1 MTWQSSL
8 QLHFDYVADT
18 TKTRLYHR
26 AHTGALVVQRALYPE
41 PDSQA
46 GICHIY
52 VLYPPAGIADDD
64 RLTLDFNLR
73 PNSHAVITTP
83 GAGKWYGQRQS
94 LRSATSSDSSTLTA
108 DSHLINSDSVNSDLL
123 DSDFLNTNNARS
135 IHMPVDY
142 AISAEQHIEA
152 RLADHAILEWLP
164 QESIYYDHSVS
175 CAHNRFFLTKTA
187 SLLTWDIAVFGR
199 QAYQETFANGHYIN
213 HLEIWRDEDL
223 LVSERTCQQANT
235 RWFTSPLGLNNQ
247 HVHGSFW
254 AIPSTEVIAPELQNN
269 PIKLGQYLDDT
280 ITEMRHIIDQQS
292 LPIHCTHNYQ
302 GINCR
307 YLGADV
313 RACFEAFYQLREFI
327 RLKWYALETHRPRI
341 WDT

>member
-8 QLHFDYVADT
+8 QLHFDCAST
-18 TKTRLYHR
+18 AAKTRLYHR
-26 AHTGALVVQRALYPE
+26 AHTGALMVQRALYPE
-41 PDSQA
+41 PDSTDNSQA

-64 RLTLDFNLR
+64 RLTLEFDLHS
-73 PNSHAVITTP
+73 NSHAVITTP
-83 GAGKWYGQRQS
+83 GAGKWYGQRKS
-94 LRSATSSDSSTLTA
+94 LRYSRPSDSSKFNNGTQSA
-108 DSHLINSDSVNSDLL
+108 HS
-123 DSDFLNTNNARS
+123 NTSNDCFND
-135 IHMPVDY
+135 VV
-142 AISAEQHIEA
+142 SAEQHINA
-152 RLADHAILEWLP
+152 RLDDHAILEWLP
-164 QESIYYDHSVS
+164 QESIYYDHSIS
-175 CAHNRFFLTKTA
+175 TANNRFYLAKTA

-199 QAYQETFANGHYIN
+199 QAYQETFANGHYAN
-213 HLEIWRDEDL
+213 RLEVWRESDL
-223 LVSERTCQQANT
+223 LVSECTSQQANT

-269 PIKLGQYLDDT
+269 PLKLGQYLDTT
-280 ITEMRHIIDQQS
+280 ITEIRHLIDTQS
-292 LPIHCTHNYQ
+292 LPIYCTHNFQ

-313 RACFEAFYQLREFI
+313 RVCFEAFYQIRELI
-327 RLKWYALETHRPRI
+327 RSTWYALEPHRPRI

>member
-8 QLHFDYVADT
+8 QLHFDCASNT
-18 TKTRLYHR
+18 AKTRLCHR
-26 AHTGALVVQRALYPE
+26 AHTGALMVQRALYPE
-41 PDSQA
+41 PDSTDNSQA

-64 RLTLDFNLR
+64 RLTLEFNLHS
-73 PNSHAVITTP
+73 NSHAVITTP
-83 GAGKWYGQRQS
+83 GAGKWYGQRKS
-94 LRSATSSDSSTLTA
+94 LRSSRPSDSSKFNNGTQSA
-108 DSHLINSDSVNSDLL
+108 HS
-123 DSDFLNTNNARS
+123 NTSNDCFND
-135 IHMPVDY
+135 VV
-142 AISAEQHIEA
+142 SAEQHIDA
-152 RLADHAILEWLP
+152 RLDDYAVLEWLP
-164 QESIYYDHSVS
+164 QESIYYDYSNS
-175 CAHNRFFLTKTA
+175 NANNRFYLAKTA

-199 QAYQETFANGHYIN
+199 QAYQETFANGHYAN
-213 HLEIWRDEDL
+213 RLEIWRESNL
-223 LVSERTCQQANT
+223 LVSECTSQPANT

-269 PIKLGQYLDDT
+269 PLKLGQYLDTT
-280 ITEMRHIIDQQS
+280 ITEIRHLIDTQS
-292 LPIHCTHNYQ
+292 LPIYCTHNFQ

-313 RACFEAFYQLREFI
+313 RACFDAFYQIRELI
-327 RLKWYALETHRPRI
+327 RSKWYKLEPHRPRI

>member
-8 QLHFDYVADT
+8 QLHFDCASNT
-18 TKTRLYHR
+18 AKTRLYHR
-26 AHTGALVVQRALYPE
+26 AHTGALMVQRALYPE

-46 GICHIY
+46 AICHIY

-64 RLTLDFNLR
+64 RLTLEFNLKS
-73 PNSHAVITTP
+73 NSHAVITTP

-94 LRSATSSDSSTLTA
+94 LRFSKPNDLSKPTEGTQATTSN
-108 DSHLINSDSVNSDLL
+108 NSDHPLDNNSGSHIID
-123 DSDFLNTNNARS
+123 NTFNNA
-135 IHMPVDY
+135 V
-142 AISAEQHIEA
+142 SAEQSIDA
-152 RLADHAILEWLP
+152 RLDDHAVLEWLP
-164 QESIYYDHSVS
+164 QESIYYDYSDS
-175 CAHNRFFLTKTA
+175 NANNRFYLAKTA

-199 QAYQETFANGHYIN
+199 QAHQETFANGHYAN
-213 HLEIWRDEDL
+213 RLEIWRDGHL
-223 LVSERTCQQANT
+223 LVSECTSQQANT

-254 AIPSTEVIAPELQNN
+254 AIPSTEVIALELQNN
-269 PIKLGQYLDDT
+269 PLKLGQYLDAT
-280 ITEMRHIIDQQS
+280 ITEIRSLIDTQS
-292 LPIHCTHNYQ
+292 LPIYCTHNFQ

-313 RACFEAFYQLREFI
+313 RACFEAFYQVRGLI
-327 RLKWYALETHRPRI
+327 RSTWYALEPHRPRI

>member
-8 QLHFDYVADT
+8 QLHFDCASNAA
-18 TKTRLYHR
+18 KTRLYHR
-26 AHTGALVVQRALYPE
+26 AHTGALMVQRALYPE
-41 PDSQA
+41 PDSTDNSQA

-64 RLTLDFNLR
+64 RLTLEFNLHS
-73 PNSHAVITTP
+73 NSHAVITTP
-83 GAGKWYGQRQS
+83 GAGKWYGQRKS
-94 LRSATSSDSSTLTA
+94 LRSSRPSDSSKFNNGTQSA
-108 DSHLINSDSVNSDLL
+108 HSHTSNDCFNDL
-123 DSDFLNTNNARS
+123 
-135 IHMPVDY
+135 V
-142 AISAEQHIEA
+142 SAEQHIDA
-152 RLADHAILEWLP
+152 RLDDHAVLEWLP

-175 CAHNRFFLTKTA
+175 TANNRFYLAKTA

-199 QAYQETFANGHYIN
+199 QAYQETFANGHYAN
-213 HLEIWRDEDL
+213 RLEIWRESDL
-223 LVSERTCQQANT
+223 LVSECTSQQANT

-269 PIKLGQYLDDT
+269 PLKLGQYLDTT
-280 ITEMRHIIDQQS
+280 ITEIRHLIDTQS
-292 LPIHCTHNYQ
+292 LPIHCTQNFQ

-313 RACFEAFYQLREFI
+313 RACFEAFYQIRELI
-327 RLKWYALETHRPRI
+327 RSTWYALEPHRPRI

>member
-8 QLHFDYVADT
+8 QLHFDCAST
-18 TKTRLYHR
+18 AAKTRLYHR
-26 AHTGALVVQRALYPE
+26 AHTGALMVQRALYPE
-41 PDSQA
+41 PDSTDNSQA

-64 RLTLDFNLR
+64 RLTLEFNLHS
-73 PNSHAVITTP
+73 NSHAVITTP
-83 GAGKWYGQRQS
+83 GAGKWYGQRKS
-94 LRSATSSDSSTLTA
+94 LRPSRPSDSSKFNNGTQSA
-108 DSHLINSDSVNSDLL
+108 HS
-123 DSDFLNTNNARS
+123 NTSNDCFND
-135 IHMPVDY
+135 VV
-142 AISAEQHIEA
+142 SAEQHIDA
-152 RLADHAILEWLP
+152 RLDDHAVLEWLP

-175 CAHNRFFLTKTA
+175 TANNRFYLAKTA

-199 QAYQETFANGHYIN
+199 QAYQETFSNGHYAN
-213 HLEIWRDEDL
+213 RLEIWREGSL
-223 LVSERTCQQANT
+223 LVSECTSQPANT

-269 PIKLGQYLDDT
+269 PLKLGQYLDAT
-280 ITEMRHIIDQQS
+280 ITEIRSLIDTQS
-292 LPIHCTHNYQ
+292 LPIHCTHNFQ

-313 RACFEAFYQLREFI
+313 RVCFEAFYQIRELI
-327 RLKWYALETHRPRI
+327 RSKWYMLEPHRPRI

>member
-8 QLHFDYVADT
+8 QLHFDCASNT
-18 TKTRLYHR
+18 AKTRLYHR
-26 AHTGALVVQRALYPE
+26 AHTGALMVQRALYPE
-41 PDSQA
+41 PDSTDNSQA

-64 RLTLDFNLR
+64 HLTLEFNLKS
-73 PNSHAVITTP
+73 NSHAVITTP
-83 GAGKWYGQRQS
+83 GAGKWYGQRKS
-94 LRSATSSDSSTLTA
+94 LRSSRPSDSSKFPNGTQ
-108 DSHLINSDSVNSDLL
+108 SVHS
-123 DSDFLNTNNARS
+123 NTSNDCFND
-135 IHMPVDY
+135 VV
-142 AISAEQHIEA
+142 SAEQHINA
-152 RLADHAILEWLP
+152 RLDDHAVLEWLP

-175 CAHNRFFLTKTA
+175 TANNRFYLAKTA

-199 QAYQETFANGHYIN
+199 QAYQETFANGHYAN
-213 HLEIWRDEDL
+213 RLEIWRESDL
-223 LVSERTCQQANT
+223 LVSECTSQQANT
-235 RWFTSPLGLNNQ
+235 RWFTSRLGLNNQ

-269 PIKLGQYLDDT
+269 PLKLGQYLDAT
-280 ITEMRHIIDQQS
+280 ITEIRNLIDTQS
-292 LPIHCTHNYQ
+292 LPIHCTHNFQ

-313 RACFEAFYQLREFI
+313 RACFDAFYQIRELI
-327 RLKWYALETHRPRI
+327 RSKWYTLEPHRPRI

>member
-8 QLHFDYVADT
+8 QLHFDCASHT
-18 TKTRLYHR
+18 KKTRLSHR

-64 RLTLDFNLR
+64 RLALAFNLQS
-73 PNSHAVITTP
+73 NSHAVITTP
-83 GAGKWYGQRQS
+83 GAGKWYGQRES
-94 LRSATSSDSSTLTA
+94 LRHSESADSSKL
-108 DSHLINSDSVNSDLL
+108 
-123 DSDFLNTNNARS
+123 
-135 IHMPVDY
+135 
-142 AISAEQHIEA
+142 ISAEQHIDA
-152 RLADHAILEWLP
+152 RLDDYSVLEWLP

-175 CAHNRFFLTKTA
+175 NANNRFYLAKTA

-199 QAYQETFANGHYIN
+199 QAYHEVFANGHYAN
-213 HLEIWRDEDL
+213 RLEIWRGEGL
-223 LVSERTCQQANT
+223 LVSEHTCQQANT
-235 RWFTSPLGLNNQ
+235 RWFISPLGLNHH

-254 AIPSTEVIAPELQNN
+254 AISSTEVIAPELQDN
-269 PIKLGQYLDDT
+269 PLKLGQYLDT
-280 ITEMRHIIDQQS
+280 IIAEVRRLIDQQS
-292 LPIHCTHNYQ
+292 LPIYCTHNYQ

-307 YLGADV
+307 YLGAEV
-313 RACFEAFYQLREFI
+313 RTCFDAFYQVRELI
-327 RLKWYALETHRPRI
+327 RSKWYALEPHRPRI

>member
-8 QLHFDYVADT
+8 QLHFDCASNT
-18 TKTRLYHR
+18 AKTRLCHR
-26 AHTGALVVQRALYPE
+26 AHTGALMVQRALYPE
-41 PDSQA
+41 PDSTDNSQA

-64 RLTLDFNLR
+64 RLTLEFNLHS
-73 PNSHAVITTP
+73 NSHAVITTP
-83 GAGKWYGQRQS
+83 GAGKWYGQRKS
-94 LRSATSSDSSTLTA
+94 LRPSRPSDSSKFNNGTQSA
-108 DSHLINSDSVNSDLL
+108 HS
-123 DSDFLNTNNARS
+123 NTSNDCFND
-135 IHMPVDY
+135 VV
-142 AISAEQHIEA
+142 SAEQHINA
-152 RLADHAILEWLP
+152 RLDDHAILEWLP
-164 QESIYYDHSVS
+164 QESIYYDHSIS
-175 CAHNRFFLTKTA
+175 TANNRFYLAKTA

-199 QAYQETFANGHYIN
+199 QAYQETFANGHYAN
-213 HLEIWRDEDL
+213 RLEIWRESDL
-223 LVSERTCQQANT
+223 LVSEWTSQQANT

-269 PIKLGQYLDDT
+269 PLKLGQYLDAT
-280 ITEMRHIIDQQS
+280 ITEIRNLIDTQS
-292 LPIHCTHNYQ
+292 LPIYCTHNFQ

-313 RACFEAFYQLREFI
+313 RACFEAFYQIRELI
-327 RLKWYALETHRPRI
+327 RSKWYKLEPHRPRI

>member
-8 QLHFDYVADT
+8 QLHFDCASNT
-18 TKTRLYHR
+18 AKTRLYHR
-26 AHTGALVVQRALYPE
+26 AHTGALMVQRALYPE
-41 PDSQA
+41 PDSTDNSQA

-64 RLTLDFNLR
+64 RLTLEFDLHS
-73 PNSHAVITTP
+73 NSHAVITTP
-83 GAGKWYGQRQS
+83 GAGKWYGQRKS
-94 LRSATSSDSSTLTA
+94 LRSSRPSDSSKFHNGTQSA
-108 DSHLINSDSVNSDLL
+108 HS
-123 DSDFLNTNNARS
+123 NTSNDCFND
-135 IHMPVDY
+135 VV
-142 AISAEQHIEA
+142 SAEQHINA
-152 RLADHAILEWLP
+152 RLDDHAILEWLP
-164 QESIYYDHSVS
+164 QESIYYDHSIS
-175 CAHNRFFLTKTA
+175 TANNRFYLAKTA

-199 QAYQETFANGHYIN
+199 QAYQETFANGHYAN
-213 HLEIWRDEDL
+213 RLEIWRESNL
-223 LVSERTCQQANT
+223 LVSECTSQQANT

-269 PIKLGQYLDDT
+269 PLKLGQYLDTT
-280 ITEMRHIIDQQS
+280 ITEIRHLIDTQS
-292 LPIHCTHNYQ
+292 LPIYCTHNFQ

-313 RACFEAFYQLREFI
+313 RVCFEAFYQIRELI
-327 RLKWYALETHRPRI
+327 RSTWYALEPHRPRI

>member
-8 QLHFDYVADT
+8 QLHFDCAST
-18 TKTRLYHR
+18 AAKTRLYHR
-26 AHTGALVVQRALYPE
+26 AHTGALMVQRALYPE
-41 PDSQA
+41 PDSTDNSQA

-64 RLTLDFNLR
+64 RLTLEFDLHS
-73 PNSHAVITTP
+73 NSHAVITTP
-83 GAGKWYGQRQS
+83 GAGKWYGQRKS
-94 LRSATSSDSSTLTA
+94 LRYSRPSDPSKFNNGTQSAHSNTSNDCFN
-108 DSHLINSDSVNSDLL
+108 DV
-123 DSDFLNTNNARS
+123 
-135 IHMPVDY
+135 V
-142 AISAEQHIEA
+142 SAEQHINA
-152 RLADHAILEWLP
+152 RLDDHAILEWLP
-164 QESIYYDHSVS
+164 QESIYYDHSIS
-175 CAHNRFFLTKTA
+175 TANNRFYLAKTA

-199 QAYQETFANGHYIN
+199 QAYQETFANGHYAN
-213 HLEIWRDEDL
+213 RLEVWRESDL
-223 LVSERTCQQANT
+223 LVSECTSQQANT

-269 PIKLGQYLDDT
+269 PLKLGQYLDTT
-280 ITEMRHIIDQQS
+280 ITEIRHLIDTQS
-292 LPIHCTHNYQ
+292 LPIYCTHNFQ

-313 RACFEAFYQLREFI
+313 RVCFEAFYQIRELI
-327 RLKWYALETHRPRI
+327 RSTWYALEPHRPRI

>member
-8 QLHFDYVADT
+8 QLHFDCAST
-18 TKTRLYHR
+18 AAKTRLYHR
-26 AHTGALVVQRALYPE
+26 AHTGALMVQRALYPE
-41 PDSQA
+41 PDSTDNSQA

-64 RLTLDFNLR
+64 RLTLEFDLHS
-73 PNSHAVITTP
+73 NSHAVITTP
-83 GAGKWYGQRQS
+83 GAGKWYGQRKS
-94 LRSATSSDSSTLTA
+94 LRYSRPSDSSKFNNGTQSA
-108 DSHLINSDSVNSDLL
+108 HS
-123 DSDFLNTNNARS
+123 NTSNDCFND
-135 IHMPVDY
+135 VV
-142 AISAEQHIEA
+142 SAEQHINA
-152 RLADHAILEWLP
+152 RLDDHAILEWLP
-164 QESIYYDHSVS
+164 QESIYYDHSIS
-175 CAHNRFFLTKTA
+175 TANNRFYLAKTA

-199 QAYQETFANGHYIN
+199 QAYQETFANGHYAN
-213 HLEIWRDEDL
+213 RLEVWRESDL
-223 LVSERTCQQANT
+223 LVSECTSQQANT

-269 PIKLGQYLDDT
+269 PLKLGQYLDTT
-280 ITEMRHIIDQQS
+280 ITEIRHLIDTQS
-292 LPIHCTHNYQ
+292 LPIYCTHNFQ

-313 RACFEAFYQLREFI
+313 RACFEAFYQVRELI
-327 RLKWYALETHRPRI
+327 RSKWYTLEPHRPRI

>member
-8 QLHFDYVADT
+8 QLHFDCASNT
-18 TKTRLYHR
+18 AKTRLYHR
-26 AHTGALVVQRALYPE
+26 AHTGALMVQRALYPE
-41 PDSQA
+41 PDITDNSQA

-64 RLTLDFNLR
+64 RLTLEFNLQS
-73 PNSHAVITTP
+73 NSHAVITTP
-83 GAGKWYGQRQS
+83 GAGKWYGQRKS
-94 LRSATSSDSSTLTA
+94 LRSSRPSDSSKFNNGTQSA
-108 DSHLINSDSVNSDLL
+108 HS
-123 DSDFLNTNNARS
+123 NTSNDCFND
-135 IHMPVDY
+135 VV
-142 AISAEQHIEA
+142 SAEQHIDA
-152 RLADHAILEWLP
+152 SLDDHAVLEWLP

-175 CAHNRFFLTKTA
+175 TANNRFYLAKTA

-199 QAYQETFANGHYIN
+199 QAYQETFANGHYAN
-213 HLEIWRDEDL
+213 RLEIWRESDL
-223 LVSERTCQQANT
+223 LVSECTSQQANT

-269 PIKLGQYLDDT
+269 PLKLGQYLDTT
-280 ITEMRHIIDQQS
+280 ITEIRHLIDTQS
-292 LPIHCTHNYQ
+292 LPIYCTHNFQ

-313 RACFEAFYQLREFI
+313 RACFEAFYQIRELI
-327 RLKWYALETHRPRI
+327 RSKWYVLEPHRPRI

>member
-8 QLHFDYVADT
+8 QLHFDFVANT
-18 TKTRLYHR
+18 AKTRLYRR

-41 PDSQA
+41 PDNQA

-64 RLTLDFNLR
+64 RLTLAFNLQS
-73 PNSHAVITTP
+73 NSHAVITTP

-94 LRSATSSDSSTLTA
+94 LRSSQL
-108 DSHLINSDSVNSDLL
+108 SDLPKSVEGTQTTTSNDFDHPL
-123 DSDFLNTNNARS
+123 DNDSGSHIIDTTLNEA
-135 IHMPVDY
+135 V
-142 AISAEQHIEA
+142 SAEQSIDV
-152 RLADHAILEWLP
+152 RLDDHAILEWLP
-164 QESIYYDHSVS
+164 QESIYYDYSDSHANS
-175 CAHNRFFLTKTA
+175 RFYLAKTA

-199 QAYQETFANGHYIN
+199 QAYQEAFANGHYAN
-213 HLEIWRDEDL
+213 RLEIWRDGHL
-223 LVSERTCQQANT
+223 LVSECTSQQANT

-254 AIPSTEVIAPELQNN
+254 AIPSTEVIASELQNN
-269 PIKLGQYLDDT
+269 PLKLGQYLDATIIEIRSLIDT
-280 ITEMRHIIDQQS
+280 QS
-292 LPIHCTHNYQ
+292 LPIHCTHNFQ

-313 RACFEAFYQLREFI
+313 RACFEDFYQVRELI
-327 RLKWYALETHRPRI
+327 RSIWYALEPHRPRI

>member
-8 QLHFDYVADT
+8 QLHFDCAST
-18 TKTRLYHR
+18 AAKTRLYHR
-26 AHTGALVVQRALYPE
+26 AHTGALMVQRALYPE
-41 PDSQA
+41 PDSTDNSQA

-64 RLTLDFNLR
+64 RLTLEFDLHS
-73 PNSHAVITTP
+73 NSHSVITTP
-83 GAGKWYGQRQS
+83 GAGKWYGQRKS
-94 LRSATSSDSSTLTA
+94 LRSSRPSDSSKFNNGTQSA
-108 DSHLINSDSVNSDLL
+108 HN
-123 DSDFLNTNNARS
+123 NTSNGCFND
-135 IHMPVDY
+135 VV
-142 AISAEQHIEA
+142 SAEQHIDA
-152 RLADHAILEWLP
+152 RLDNHAVLEWLP

-175 CAHNRFFLTKTA
+175 TANNRFYLAKTA

-199 QAYQETFANGHYIN
+199 QAYQETFANGHYAN
-213 HLEIWRDEDL
+213 RLEIWRESDL
-223 LVSERTCQQANT
+223 LVSEWTSQQANT

-269 PIKLGQYLDDT
+269 PLKLGQYLDAT
-280 ITEMRHIIDQQS
+280 ITEIRNLIDTQS
-292 LPIHCTHNYQ
+292 LPIYCTHNFQ

-313 RACFEAFYQLREFI
+313 RACFEAFYQIRELI
-327 RLKWYALETHRPRI
+327 RSKWYKLEPHRPRI

>member
-1 MTWQSSL
+1 MTWKSSL
-8 QLHFDYVADT
+8 QLNFDCLADT

-26 AHTGALVVQRALYPE
+26 AHTGALMVQRALYPE

-64 RLTLDFNLR
+64 RLTLTFNLQS
-73 PNSHAVITTP
+73 NSHAVITTP
-83 GAGKWYGQRQS
+83 GAGKWYGQRES
-94 LRSATSSDSSTLTA
+94 LRPSTPSNSSKFINDNQSAYNSVDNDDPDYFLCESDCSYPASTPFE
-108 DSHLINSDSVNSDLL
+108 DGV
-123 DSDFLNTNNARS
+123 
-135 IHMPVDY
+135 
-142 AISAEQHIEA
+142 SAEQYIDA
-152 RLADHAILEWLP
+152 RLDDHAILEWLP

-175 CAHNRFFLTKTA
+175 RANNRFYLAKTA
-187 SLLTWDIAVFGR
+187 CLLTWDIAVFGR
-199 QAYQETFANGHYIN
+199 QAYQETFAKGHYAN
-213 HLEIWRDEDL
+213 RLEIWRDDDL
-223 LVSERTCQQANT
+223 LVSEHTSQQANT

-254 AIPSTEVIAPELQNN
+254 AIPSTDVIAPELQSNSL
-269 PIKLGQYLDDT
+269 KLGQYLDT
-280 ITEMRHIIDQQS
+280 IITEIRHLIDQQS

-307 YLGADV
+307 YLGSDV
-313 RACFEAFYQLREFI
+313 RACFEAFYQVRELI
-327 RLKWYALETHRPRI
+327 RSKWYALESHRPRI

>member
-8 QLHFDYVADT
+8 QLHFDCAST
-18 TKTRLYHR
+18 AAKTRLCHR
-26 AHTGALVVQRALYPE
+26 AHTGALMVQRALYPE
-41 PDSQA
+41 PDSTDNSQT

-52 VLYPPAGIADDD
+52 VLYPPSGIADDD
-64 RLTLDFNLR
+64 RLTLAFNLR
-73 PNSHAVITTP
+73 SNSHAVITTP
-83 GAGKWYGQRQS
+83 GAGKWYGQRKS
-94 LRSATSSDSSTLTA
+94 LRSSKPSDSSKLVRVNESA
-108 DSHLINSDSVNSDLL
+108 NS
-123 DSDFLNTNNARS
+123 NTSKDCFNDT
-135 IHMPVDY
+135 V
-142 AISAEQHIEA
+142 SAEQHIDA
-152 RLADHAILEWLP
+152 RLDDRAVLEWLP

-175 CAHNRFFLTKTA
+175 NANNRFYLAKTA

-199 QAYQETFANGHYIN
+199 QAYQETFTSGHYGN
-213 HLEIWRDEDL
+213 RLEIWREGDL
-223 LVSERTCQQANT
+223 LVSECTSQQANT

-269 PIKLGQYLDDT
+269 PLKLGQYLDTT
-280 ITEMRHIIDQQS
+280 ITEIRHLIDQQS
-292 LPIHCTHNYQ
+292 LPIHCTHNFE

-313 RACFEAFYQLREFI
+313 RACFEAFYQVRELI
-327 RLKWYALETHRPRI
+327 RSKWYTLEPHRPRI

>member
-8 QLHFDYVADT
+8 QLHFDCAST
-18 TKTRLYHR
+18 AAKTRLYHR
-26 AHTGALVVQRALYPE
+26 AHTGALMVQRALYPE
-41 PDSQA
+41 PDSTDNSQA

-64 RLTLDFNLR
+64 RLTLEFDLHS
-73 PNSHAVITTP
+73 NSHSVITTP
-83 GAGKWYGQRQS
+83 GAGKWYGQRKS
-94 LRSATSSDSSTLTA
+94 LRSSRPSDSSKFNNGTQSA
-108 DSHLINSDSVNSDLL
+108 HS
-123 DSDFLNTNNARS
+123 NTSNDCFND
-135 IHMPVDY
+135 VV
-142 AISAEQHIEA
+142 SAEQHIDA
-152 RLADHAILEWLP
+152 RLDNHAILEWLP

-175 CAHNRFFLTKTA
+175 TANNRFYLAKTA

-199 QAYQETFANGHYIN
+199 QAYQETFANGHYAN
-213 HLEIWRDEDL
+213 RLEIWRESDL
-223 LVSERTCQQANT
+223 LVSECTSQQANT

-269 PIKLGQYLDDT
+269 PLKLGQYLDAT
-280 ITEMRHIIDQQS
+280 ITEIRHLIDTQS
-292 LPIHCTHNYQ
+292 LPIHCTHNFQ

-313 RACFEAFYQLREFI
+313 RACFEAFYQIRELI
-327 RLKWYALETHRPRI
+327 RSKWYTLEPHRPRI

>member
-8 QLHFDYVADT
+8 QLHFDCAST
-18 TKTRLYHR
+18 AAKTRLYHR
-26 AHTGALVVQRALYPE
+26 AHTGALMVQRALYPE
-41 PDSQA
+41 PDSTDNSQA

-64 RLTLDFNLR
+64 RLTLEFNLHS
-73 PNSHAVITTP
+73 NSHAVITTP
-83 GAGKWYGQRQS
+83 GAGKWYGQRES
-94 LRSATSSDSSTLTA
+94 LRYSRPSDSSKFNNVTQSA
-108 DSHLINSDSVNSDLL
+108 NS
-123 DSDFLNTNNARS
+123 NTSNDCFND
-135 IHMPVDY
+135 VV
-142 AISAEQHIEA
+142 SAEQHIDA
-152 RLADHAILEWLP
+152 RLDEHAVLEWLP
-164 QESIYYDHSVS
+164 QESIYYDYSNS
-175 CAHNRFFLTKTA
+175 NANNRFYLAKTA

-199 QAYQETFANGHYIN
+199 QAYQERFANGHYAN
-213 HLEIWRDEDL
+213 RLEIWRESDL
-223 LVSERTCQQANT
+223 LVSECTSQQANT

-269 PIKLGQYLDDT
+269 PLKLGQYLDAT
-280 ITEMRHIIDQQS
+280 ITEIRSLIDTQS
-292 LPIHCTHNYQ
+292 LPIHCTHNFQ

-313 RACFEAFYQLREFI
+313 RACFEAFYQIRELI
-327 RLKWYALETHRPRI
+327 RSKWYTLEPHRPRI

>member
-8 QLHFDYVADT
+8 QLHFDCAST
-18 TKTRLYHR
+18 AAKTRLYHR
-26 AHTGALVVQRALYPE
+26 AHTGALMVQRALYPE
-41 PDSQA
+41 PDSTDNSQA

-64 RLTLDFNLR
+64 RLTLEFDLHS
-73 PNSHAVITTP
+73 NSHAVITTP
-83 GAGKWYGQRQS
+83 GAGKWYGQRKS
-94 LRSATSSDSSTLTA
+94 LRPSRPSDSSKFNNGTQSA
-108 DSHLINSDSVNSDLL
+108 HS
-123 DSDFLNTNNARS
+123 NTSNDCFND
-135 IHMPVDY
+135 V
-142 AISAEQHIEA
+142 ISAEQHIDA
-152 RLADHAILEWLP
+152 RLDDHAVLEWLP

-175 CAHNRFFLTKTA
+175 TANNRFYLAKTA

-199 QAYQETFANGHYIN
+199 QAYQETFSNGHYAN
-213 HLEIWRDEDL
+213 RLEIWREGSL
-223 LVSERTCQQANT
+223 LVSECTSQPANT

-269 PIKLGQYLDDT
+269 PLKLGQYLDAT
-280 ITEMRHIIDQQS
+280 ITEIRSLIDTQS
-292 LPIHCTHNYQ
+292 LPIHCTHNFQ

-313 RACFEAFYQLREFI
+313 RVCFEAFYQIRELI
-327 RLKWYALETHRPRI
+327 RSKWYMLEPHRPRI

>member
-1 MTWQSSL
+1 M
-8 QLHFDYVADT
+8 
-18 TKTRLYHR
+18 
-26 AHTGALVVQRALYPE
+26 VQRALYPE
-41 PDSQA
+41 PDSTDNSQA

-64 RLTLDFNLR
+64 RLTLEFDLHS
-73 PNSHAVITTP
+73 NSHSVITTP
-83 GAGKWYGQRQS
+83 GAGKWYGQRKS
-94 LRSATSSDSSTLTA
+94 LRSSRPSDSSKFNNGTQSA
-108 DSHLINSDSVNSDLL
+108 HS
-123 DSDFLNTNNARS
+123 NTSNDCFND
-135 IHMPVDY
+135 VV
-142 AISAEQHIEA
+142 SAEQHIDA
-152 RLADHAILEWLP
+152 RLDNHAILEWLP

-175 CAHNRFFLTKTA
+175 TANNRFYLAKTA

-199 QAYQETFANGHYIN
+199 QAYQETFANGHYAN
-213 HLEIWRDEDL
+213 RLEIWRESDL
-223 LVSERTCQQANT
+223 LVSECTSQQANT

-269 PIKLGQYLDDT
+269 PLKLGQYLDAT
-280 ITEMRHIIDQQS
+280 ITEIRHLIDTQS
-292 LPIHCTHNYQ
+292 LPIHCTHNFQ

-313 RACFEAFYQLREFI
+313 RACFEAFYQIRELI
-327 RLKWYALETHRPRI
+327 RSKWYTLEPHRPRI

>member
-8 QLHFDYVADT
+8 QLHFDCAST
-18 TKTRLYHR
+18 AAKTRLYHR
-26 AHTGALVVQRALYPE
+26 AHTGALMVQRALYPE
-41 PDSQA
+41 PDSTDNSQA

-64 RLTLDFNLR
+64 RLTLEFDLHS
-73 PNSHAVITTP
+73 NSHAVITTP
-83 GAGKWYGQRQS
+83 GAGKWYGQRKS
-94 LRSATSSDSSTLTA
+94 LRYSRPSDSSKFNNGTQSA
-108 DSHLINSDSVNSDLL
+108 HS
-123 DSDFLNTNNARS
+123 NTSNDCFND
-135 IHMPVDY
+135 VV
-142 AISAEQHIEA
+142 SAEQHINA
-152 RLADHAILEWLP
+152 RLDDHAILEWLP
-164 QESIYYDHSVS
+164 QESIYYDHSIS
-175 CAHNRFFLTKTA
+175 TANNRFYLAKTA

-199 QAYQETFANGHYIN
+199 QAYQETFANGHYAN
-213 HLEIWRDEDL
+213 RLEIWRESDL
-223 LVSERTCQQANT
+223 LVSECTSQQANT

-269 PIKLGQYLDDT
+269 PLKLGQYLDTT
-280 ITEMRHIIDQQS
+280 ITEIRHLIDTQS
-292 LPIHCTHNYQ
+292 LPIYCTHNFQ

-313 RACFEAFYQLREFI
+313 RVCFEAFYQIRELI
-327 RLKWYALETHRPRI
+327 RSTWYALEPHRPRI